1 LDTAD
6 SRQQAALIALISR
19 LQDAAPVIARDV
31 AADLGADVTT
41 DTAEPV
47 VRRFL
52 AAIGTGS
59 VRVGEADLV
68 RLRAEGAAAAREG
81 QPLAAPIDA
90 YLSTAWV
97 AWDHALTGVG
107 DQAPDVLG
115 ALGAALLRAGD
126 DIAAALAD
134 GYTLAERA
142 LAASAGATRQAILD
156 ELLTQ
161 GTGDPA
167 TAARLL
173 RRAALV
179 GFEPGSPV
187 SLLVLRSGREPER
200 NGGIVEE
207 LDRRL
212 ARDPARR
219 PHLVAARGA
228 DVVAVAGG
236 SPREE
241 VPYDDLVAGMVP
253 EVTWWAVVVG
263 PLSIDG
269 LAGAYAA
276 AIDGL
281 RVVPLVAPPERV
293 IRLADVALERALVA
307 DPELATAAVA
317 RWLGPLEAA
326 GRGGPDLIETLS
338 VWLAAGERV
347 VATARALHVA
357 PRTVSYRLA
366 RVAAVLGVRSLDAET
381 RARLSAALLVRRLL
395 ARLPDTDDPAL
406 PGGRVASNP

>member
-1 LDTAD
+1 MRTAD
-6 SRQQAALIALISR
+6 SRQQATLTRLIGR
-19 LQDAAPVIARDV
+19 LRDAAPVIARDV
-31 AADLGADVTT
+31 AADLGADVTAEA
-41 DTAEPV
+41 AEPV

-52 AAIGTGS
+52 AVIATGG
-59 VRVGEADLV
+59 VRVGEADLI
-68 RLRAEGAAAAREG
+68 RLRAEGAAAARGG
-81 QPLAAPIDA
+81 QPLAASIDA

-97 AWDHALTGVG
+97 AWDHALM
-107 DQAPDVLG
+107 DIRQEAPDVLG

-134 GYTLAERA
+134 GYTVSERA
-142 LAASAGATRQAILD
+142 LAATAGATRQAILD
-156 ELLTQ
+156 ELLTR
-161 GTGDPA
+161 GAGDPA
-167 TAARLL
+167 ALARLL

-179 GFEPGSPV
+179 GFEPGMQV

-200 NGGIVEE
+200 NSDIVEE

-219 PHLVAARGA
+219 AHLVAARGA
-228 DVVAVAGG
+228 DVVAVVAG
-236 SPREE
+236 PTREE
-241 VPYDDLVAGMVP
+241 VPFDDLVAGMVP

-263 PLSIDG
+263 PLAIDG

-281 RVVPLVAPPERV
+281 RVVPLVASPARV
-293 IRLADVALERALVA
+293 IRIADIALERALVA
-307 DPELATAAVA
+307 DPELATAAAA

-326 GRGGPDLIETLS
+326 GRGGPELIETLAA
-338 VWLAAGERV
+338 WLASGESV
-347 VATARALHVA
+347 VATARALRVA

-395 ARLPDTDDPAL
+395 ARLPDTDDPRTG
-406 PGGRVASNP
+406 PDR